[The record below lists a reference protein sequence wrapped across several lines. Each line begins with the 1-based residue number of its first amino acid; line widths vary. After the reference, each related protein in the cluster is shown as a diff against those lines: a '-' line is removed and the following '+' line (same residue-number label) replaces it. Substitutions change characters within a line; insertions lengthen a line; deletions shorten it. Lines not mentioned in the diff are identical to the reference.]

1 MSGVTYFNKKK
12 NEDLD
17 LSEEKYFSHTP
28 IRTVGALML
37 AGGRWMDFV
46 WNVNGIWCV
55 FCFRKVNARKPDTLL
70 KPYKYK
76 WINMVL
82 NHEQIYSSKIRCIA
96 QELGNIDELDKALQH
111 KLPKLIKIN

>member
-37 AGGRWMDFV
+37 AGGR
-46 WNVNGIWCV
+46 
-55 FCFRKVNARKPDTLL
+55 
-70 KPYKYK
+70 
-76 WINMVL
+76 
-82 NHEQIYSSKIRCIA
+82 
-96 QELGNIDELDKALQH
+96 
-111 KLPKLIKIN
+111 